1 METGEGV
8 RRSMDFMVGTVDAK
22 RLRRDLLQMYRK
34 EKNMRS
40 PTVQNEYY
48 AIQEANQQQLIA
60 LAKKEGFEMRKY
72 MR

>member
-1 METGEGV
+1 
-8 RRSMDFMVGTVDAK
+8 MDFMVGTVDAK
-22 RLRRDLLQMYRK
+22 RLRRDLLQKYRR
-34 EKNMRS
+34 EKNMKS

>member
-1 METGEGV
+1 
-8 RRSMDFMVGTVDAK
+8 MDFMVGTVDAK